1 MSRMRQ
7 VCKEPLLR
15 LGRYAVQS
23 WIRHGALLDISSFHS
38 KVWHLDPRKFMLTPL
53 THREKSWN
61 IVASPFQY
69 PRFWKERRS
78 DTCRFFKKINS
89 PKLDLYWSKL
99 NSSNKFSKGSMLHS
113 FFLWEIPLLNR
124 LITSRKMTV
133 PSFQIHMPAV
143 IAGCTVIAGCRK
155 TWYILIKNMKS
166 KPVQ

>member
-15 LGRYAVQS
+15 LGRYTVQS
-23 WIRHGALLDISSFHS
+23 WIRHGVLLDISSFHS

-78 DTCRFFKKINS
+78 ETCRFFQKFNS

-113 FFLWEIPLLNR
+113 VFVRNSFAESLNHVKKNDGSIVSNTHAR
-124 LITSRKMTV
+124 NDSRMHSDSRMQENLI
-133 PSFQIHMPAV
+133 
-143 IAGCTVIAGCRK
+143 
-155 TWYILIKNMKS
+155 YLD
-166 KPVQ
+166 

>member
-23 WIRHGALLDISSFHS
+23 WIRHGVLLDISSFHS

-78 DTCRFFKKINS
+78 ETCRFFQKFNS

-113 FFLWEIPLLNR
+113 FFVRNPFAESLNHVK
-124 LITSRKMTV
+124 KMTV

-143 IAGCTVIAGCRK
+143 IAGCTVIGRMQK
-155 TWYILIKNMKS
+155 NLIYLD
-166 KPVQ
+166 